1 MSLEKSELIIQ
12 LRQLLK
18 SRSGIKFAD
27 YGFVR
32 DIKEWREAKR
42 LFDRDRYQWRV
53 DGEQAEKMLRFI
65 ELRDNI
71 SANDILSRAT
81 GRLWWNSEKQEFEYH
96 AFQFSS
102 ETRAGVARLCS
113 QVIWDYLRDS
123 GYSTV
128 KDIRKAAKGYF
139 KNTIA
144 NRWFN

>member
-1 MSLEKSELIIQ
+1 MSLEKSEIIIQ

-18 SRSGIKFAD
+18 SRSGINFAD

-32 DIKEWREAKR
+32 DMKEWQEAKR
-42 LFDRDRYQWRV
+42 LYNRDRYQWRV

-65 ELRDNI
+65 ELRDSI

-81 GRLWWNSEKQEFEYH
+81 GRLWWNSDKQKFEYH
-96 AFQFSS
+96 VCQVAS

-113 QVIWDYLRDS
+113 QVIWHYLRES
-123 GYSTV
+123 GYSTAEE
-128 KDIRKAAKGYF
+128 IRKTAKGYF
-139 KNTIA
+139 KTTIA

>member
-1 MSLEKSELIIQ
+1 MTISKAELVEQ
-12 LRQLLK
+12 LRKLIK

-32 DIKEWREAKR
+32 GYEEWREAKR
-42 LFDRDRYQWRV
+42 LFDRDRYCWRV
-53 DGEQAEKMLRFI
+53 DGEQAEKLLRFI
-65 ELRDNI
+65 ELRESI

-81 GRLWWNSEKQEFEYH
+81 GRLFWDSDKQVFEYH
-96 AFQFSS
+96 AYQMDS

-123 GYSTV
+123 GYTTAEE
-128 KDIRKAAKGYF
+128 IRKAAKGYF
-139 KNTIA
+139 KTTIA

>member
-1 MSLEKSELIIQ
+1 MTISKAELIEQ
-12 LRQLLK
+12 LRKLIK
-18 SRSGIKFAD
+18 SRSGIRFAD

-32 DIKEWREAKR
+32 GYEEWREAKR

-65 ELRDNI
+65 EIRDNI
-71 SANDILSRAT
+71 STQDILSRAT
-81 GRLWWNSEKQEFEYH
+81 GRLWWDSDKQVFEYH
-96 AFQFSS
+96 AYQMDS

-123 GYSTV
+123 GYSTAE
-128 KDIRKAAKGYF
+128 DIRKAAKGYF
-139 KNTIA
+139 KTTIA